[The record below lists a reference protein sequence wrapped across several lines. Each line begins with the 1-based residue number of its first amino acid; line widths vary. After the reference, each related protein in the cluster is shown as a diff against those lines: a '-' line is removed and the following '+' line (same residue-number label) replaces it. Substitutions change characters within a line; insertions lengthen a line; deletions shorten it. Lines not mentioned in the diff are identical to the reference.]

1 MRTVRPFEIA
11 VIASALTAGIFLFV
25 RVWLLSDA
33 VPIEYRS
40 ASPGFNWG
48 WEYDYQGAM
57 RDAGSFGEKPWP
69 WSAKKTGSRII
80 LPLDQP
86 LFTEGLEITYRGMVG
101 SMDFRLNIVI
111 QNLDAGVNYPQ
122 DFSASEARKGFSIDD
137 KQFVLEK
144 ITPLYIRLSRMQIH

>member
-1 MRTVRPFEIA
+1 MPNIDPNCKT
-11 VIASALTAGIFLFV
+11 SA
-25 RVWLLSDA
+25 
-33 VPIEYRS
+33 
-40 ASPGFNWG
+40 
-48 WEYDYQGAM
+48 
-57 RDAGSFGEKPWP
+57 WP
-69 WSAKKTGSRII
+69 WSAKKIGSRII

-86 LFTEGLEITYRGMVG
+86 LVTEGLEITYRGMVG

-144 ITPLYIRLSRMQIH
+144 ITPLYIRLSRLQIN

>member
-1 MRTVRPFEIA
+1 MRTVRPFDIA
-11 VIASALTAGIFLFV
+11 LIASALIAGIFLFV

-80 LPLDQP
+80 LPLNQP
-86 LFTEGLEITYRGMVG
+86 LVTEGLEITYQGMVG

-111 QNLDAGVNYPQ
+111 QSLDSGVNYPQ

-144 ITPLYIRLSRMQIH
+144 ITPLYIRLSRLQID

>member
-1 MRTVRPFEIA
+1 MRTVRPFDIA
-11 VIASALTAGIFLFV
+11 LIASALIAGIFLFV

-48 WEYDYQGAM
+48 WEYDFQGAM

-80 LPLDQP
+80 LPLNQP
-86 LFTEGLEITYRGMVG
+86 LVTEGLEITYQGMVG

-111 QNLDAGVNYPQ
+111 QSLDSGVNYPQ

-144 ITPLYIRLSRMQIH
+144 ITPLYIRLSRLQID